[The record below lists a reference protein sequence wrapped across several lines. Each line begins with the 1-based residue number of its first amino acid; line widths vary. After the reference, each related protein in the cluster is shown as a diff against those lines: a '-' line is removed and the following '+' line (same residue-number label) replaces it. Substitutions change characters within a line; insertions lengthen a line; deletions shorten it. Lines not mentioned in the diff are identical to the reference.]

1 VQSVARV
8 VKVFA
13 VKNEL
18 VTTSEVDLNET
29 KVREFWDAQ
38 SAGLSRV
45 LKVGGVCY
53 LNAKPL
59 LHHLGKLC
67 PNLVIEYDVPSRLA
81 EKLAAGDLDIAIIP
95 AVEALRGEGYTVVS
109 DACIAAKKA
118 AKSVILYSRLP
129 LDRVRSVALD
139 AGSRMSATLTRV
151 LLAERYG
158 VKPEICQF
166 GFEEELAQVTTDA
179 VLLIGDRAMTSKQPP
194 GFPLRFDLGCEWRKW
209 TNYPFVFALWVARP
223 GVENLASWHR
233 LFSIARDHGLAD
245 LVNIAQAASRELVLS
260 FEECYQYLSENMYYR
275 FGKDEYDSLAL
286 FRAYA
291 IKHGILPP
299 SAKLAFYSG
308 PDLG

>member
-1 VQSVARV
+1 M
-8 VKVFA
+8 
-13 VKNEL
+13 
-18 VTTSEVDLNET
+18 NET
-29 KVREFWDAQ
+29 KVRELRDAQ
-38 SAGLSRV
+38 PTGLNHV

-59 LHHLGKLC
+59 LYHLGELC
-67 PNLVIEYDVPSRLA
+67 PHLVIEYDVPSRLA

-109 DACIAAKKA
+109 DACIGAKKA
-118 AKSVILYSRLP
+118 AKSVILYSRVP

-139 AGSRMSATLTRV
+139 AGSRMSATLAQV

-158 VKPEICQF
+158 VRPEIRQF
-166 GFEEELAQVTTDA
+166 GLEEKLADVTSDA

-194 GFPLRFDLGCEWRKW
+194 DFPLRFDLGCEWRKW
-209 TNYPFVFALWVARP
+209 TNHPFVFALWVARP
-223 GVENLASWHR
+223 GVENLASWHK
-233 LFSIARDHGLAD
+233 LFSLARDRGLAD
-245 LVNIAQAASRELVLS
+245 LGNIAQAASRDLVLS

-286 FRAYA
+286 FRDYA

-299 SAKLAFYSG
+299 SARLAFHSG
-308 PDLG
+308 PDLR